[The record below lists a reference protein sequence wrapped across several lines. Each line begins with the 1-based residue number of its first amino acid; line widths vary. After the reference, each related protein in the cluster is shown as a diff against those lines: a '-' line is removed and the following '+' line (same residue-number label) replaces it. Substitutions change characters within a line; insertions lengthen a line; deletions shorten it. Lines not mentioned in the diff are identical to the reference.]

1 MASRDDASGAP
12 RQVLQF
18 PDTVRVLA
26 AMVQFQPD
34 NDGKTTGSGQFV
46 ITPSADSTLDAPPR
60 DRQYFRDHLA
70 FLENYYRKVSRGK
83 VIVQTTLID
92 SVITLPTVMATYSP
106 PKNGS
111 NLAVANLARDA
122 WRRVDSAGL
131 VSDFSRFQCFVIF
144 HAGVGR
150 DIDLVST
157 LGYDPTPLDIP
168 SLYIGLG
175 AFQGFY
181 GSDFRGFPVNAATH
195 FITNSTIIPETETR
209 PVPGITGDVTL
220 ELTING
226 LLCASFGN
234 FLGLP
239 DLFDTKTGRSGIG
252 RFGLMDGQAI
262 FSFSGAFPP
271 EPSAWE
277 KYWLGWIEP
286 IVVQPGTTVLSLP
299 AIGLGSLDPSR
310 RDTVYRVPIGGGEYF
325 LVENRNRDPLRNGQT
340 VTSRFRGTIRQQVFP
355 RDTIGFSAFD
365 ISALEG
371 VVVDVEDLDW
381 SLPGG
386 VDDQGVF
393 YDGGTLL
400 WHIDEGVINE
410 NLSSN
415 GVNADPKR
423 RGVDVEEAD
432 GSQDIGQQ
440 YGSFSAGSGS
450 EEGTPLDFW
459 YQGNSSPV
467 NKNIFSPTS
476 SPDSR
481 SNSGANSHVIIRDF
495 SARGTRMT
503 TTVVRGDGD
512 VRPLTGF
519 PKRTGETLQVHALTV
534 GNLGSGPDE
543 DLVVT
548 TTGTPADQSGSGHA
562 RPAVPGSKIFAW
574 KTDGSPVLPSLPASG
589 LFAASGDTSLHWFG
603 PASIVDVNRDG
614 VPEVIISGA
623 FTGSGPRGRVQAYSA
638 RNLDGDTLADLR
650 FSTPLAGLLSTSVAA
665 GDSLLAVGGA
675 SGKCYLLR
683 YAGAT
688 ADSLTSF
695 LDPAND
701 VIGVGWPGGS
711 TFAATGGSGSVVV
724 STRTGSGAA
733 AGTVY
738 AKAYGFGKSIAGPP
752 VGGAFE
758 SQTGALMNG
767 IVFCTRDGSIVRSDT
782 TLLSSFPGFPTTAG
796 DSISGPTALADIDG
810 DGRRDIVVFGG
821 SRIFVF
827 NDAGT
832 HLSNFPTAIPSSSP
846 LSSAPIVADVDGDGL
861 VDIVGVTADG
871 LVVAYNRDGH
881 MAKGFPLQ
889 AGRGNQTAAV
899 FFRGDSVCLAVASS
913 DDGSVSAWVT
923 GKASVP
929 RSASLYPW
937 PQYQRDARH
946 GGSDVSS
953 LSGIP
958 VSSQF
963 FPKDRAYNW
972 PNPVHGGTTFI
983 RYFVRENSGVR
994 ITIFDI
1000 AGDLVTELSAS
1011 GIGGVDNEVPWD
1023 TGRVQSGIYFARIEA
1038 NGPGGSGVA
1047 IVKIA
1052 VVK

>member
-1 MASRDDASGAP
+1 MASRDDASRAP
-12 RQVLQF
+12 RRLLQF

-34 NDGKTTGSGQFV
+34 NDGRTTGNGQFAV
-46 ITPSADSTLDAPPR
+46 TPSPDSTLDAPPR

-83 VIVQTTLID
+83 VIVVTTLID

-106 PKNGS
+106 PKTGS
-111 NLAVANLARDA
+111 NIAVANLARDA
-122 WRRVDSAGL
+122 WHTVDSAGL
-131 VSDFSRFQCFVIF
+131 VPDFSRYHCFVIF

-168 SLYIGLG
+168 SLYIGLKS
-175 AFQGFY
+175 FQDFY
-181 GSDFRGFPVNAATH
+181 GSGFRGIPVNGATH
-195 FITNSTIIPETETR
+195 VITNSTIIPETETR
-209 PVPGITGDVTL
+209 PIPGVAGDITL

-286 IVVQPGTTVLSLP
+286 IVVQPGTTSLSLP
-299 AIGLGSLDPSR
+299 AIGLGSVSPSR

-340 VTSRFRGTIRQQVFP
+340 VTSRFRGAMRQQVFP

-365 ISALEG
+365 ISALDG
-371 VVVDVEDLDW
+371 VIMDVEDPDW

-386 VDDQGVF
+386 VDDAGVF
-393 YDGGTLL
+393 YDGGALI
-400 WHIDEGVINE
+400 WHIDEGVINQ

-450 EEGTPLDFW
+450 EEGTALDFW

-467 NKNIFSPTS
+467 NKNVFSPTS
-476 SPDSR
+476 YPDSR
-481 SNSGANSHVIIRDF
+481 SNAGANSHVTIRDF

-503 TTVVRGDGD
+503 ATVVRGDVD
-512 VRPLTGF
+512 IRPLPGF
-519 PKRTGETLQVHALTV
+519 PKRTGETLPPYALAV
-534 GNLGSGPDE
+534 GNLGSGTE
-543 DLVVT
+543 QDLVVT
-548 TTGTPADQSGSGHA
+548 TTGNAADQSGSRPL

-574 KTDGSPVLPSLPASG
+574 KSDGSPVLPGLPASG

-603 PASIVDVNRDG
+603 PASIVDVNGDG
-614 VPEVIISGA
+614 VSEVIVSGA
-623 FTGSGPRGRVQAYSA
+623 YTGSGPRGRVQAYSA

-650 FSTPLAGLLSTSVAA
+650 FSTPLSGLLSTGVAA

-675 SGKCYLLR
+675 SGTCYLLT
-683 YAGAT
+683 YTGAT
-688 ADSLTSF
+688 ADSVTSF
-695 LDPAND
+695 LDPANA
-701 VIGVGWPGGS
+701 VIGVGWPRGS
-711 TFAATGGSGSVVV
+711 TFAATGGNGSVVV
-724 STRTGSGAA
+724 STRTRGGAA
-733 AGTVY
+733 AAPVH
-738 AKAYGFGKSIAGPP
+738 AKTYGNGKLIAGPP

-758 SQTGALMNG
+758 SQPGAYG
-767 IVFCTRDGSIVRSDT
+767 IVFATRDGSVVRSDT
-782 TLLSSFPGFPTTAG
+782 TLLSSFPGFPTAAG
-796 DSISGPTALADIDG
+796 DSIAVPPALADIDG
-810 DGRRDIVVFGG
+810 DGRRDIVVFAG
-821 SRIFVF
+821 SRIFAF
-827 NDAGT
+827 NDAGA
-832 HLSNFPTAIPSSSP
+832 HLSNFPIAVPSSSP

-861 VDIVGVTADG
+861 VDIVGATSEG
-871 LVVAYNRDGH
+871 FVVAYNRDGQ

-889 AGRGNQTAAV
+889 AGRGSQTAAV

-923 GKASVP
+923 GKTTSP
-929 RSASLYPW
+929 RPASLYPW
-937 PQYQRDARH
+937 LQYQRDERH
-946 GGSDVSS
+946 SGSDMSL

-983 RYFVRENSGVR
+983 RYFVKENSGVR

-1011 GIGGVDNEVPWD
+1011 GIGGIDNEVSWD
-1023 TGRVQSGIYFARIEA
+1023 TGGVQSGIYFARIEA
-1038 NGPGGSGVA
+1038 NGAGGSGVA